1 MKPQLEPIIAT
12 ARLTLRP
19 LHGAD
24 ADDIVRGVGDPA
36 VARMLAR
43 VPLPYRRAHAE
54 DFIAHAQRSAH
65 AGRNLILAIVEDR
78 RAIGIISIENLPTRC
93 ALGYWLARRAWGRG
107 FATEAGAA
115 ILAYGFDLL
124 GLRQIRSAV
133 AAENRASLHVQQKL
147 GFAVIGRGTLH
158 SLARGAAVP
167 HIETVL
173 TRARFQA
180 LAR

>member
-1 MKPQLEPIIAT
+1 MKPRLDPTIVT
-12 ARLTLRP
+12 RRLTLRP

-36 VARMLAR
+36 VAGMLAR
-43 VPLPYRRAHAE
+43 VPLPYHRAHAE
-54 DFIAHAQRSAH
+54 DFITHAQRSAH

-78 RAIGIISIENLPTRC
+78 RAIGIMSIEDLPTRC
-93 ALGYWLARRAWGRG
+93 ELGYWLAHDAWGRG

-115 ILAYGFDLL
+115 ILAYGFEVL
-124 GLRQIRSAV
+124 GLRLVRSAV
-133 AAENRASLHVQQKL
+133 FTGNRASLRVQQKL
-147 GFAVIGRGTLH
+147 GFAIIGRSRRA

-180 LAR
+180 LCK